1 MQIPIKTLLL
11 VIYPLLLLAW
21 LVNRVLGRDRLH
33 LHDIPSGESC
43 WIERRSQPNTA
54 SYFSEESC
62 AEGGGELSAATPLTQ
77 LLRGIARL
85 YRPPRRA
92 SGAIYKASAERE
104 QGIPDEVYTLW

>member
-1 MQIPIKTLLL
+1 MQILTKTLLV
-11 VIYPLLLLAW
+11 VIYPLVLLAW
-21 LVNRVLGRDRLH
+21 LVNLLLGRNRLR
-33 LHDIPSGESC
+33 LNRIPGEPSY

-62 AEGGGELSAATPLTQ
+62 AEGGVELSAARPLTR
-77 LLRGIARL
+77 LLRGIARW

-104 QGIPDEVYTLW
+104 QGLPDEVYTLW

>member
-1 MQIPIKTLLL
+1 MQIPTKTLLL
-11 VIYPLLLLAW
+11 LIYPVVLVAW
-21 LVNRVLGRDRLH
+21 LVNQVLGRDRLR
-33 LHDIPSGESC
+33 LRDIPGGESC
-43 WIERRSQPNTA
+43 WIERCSQPNTA

-62 AEGGGELSAATPLTQ
+62 AEGAGELSAARPLTR

-92 SGAIYKASAERE
+92 TGAIYKASAERE

>member
-21 LVNRVLGRDRLH
+21 LMNRVLGRDRLR
-33 LHDIPSGESC
+33 LHDFPSGESC

-62 AEGGGELSAATPLTQ
+62 AEGGGEPSVARPLIR

-85 YRPPRRA
+85 YKLPRGV
-92 SGAIYKASAERE
+92 SGAIYKESAERE